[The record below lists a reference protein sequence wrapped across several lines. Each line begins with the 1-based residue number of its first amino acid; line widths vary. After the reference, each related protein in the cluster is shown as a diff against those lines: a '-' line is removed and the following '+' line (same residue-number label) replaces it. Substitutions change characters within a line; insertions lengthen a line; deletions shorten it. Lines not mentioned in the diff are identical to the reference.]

1 MAAHGGS
8 RVRKT
13 AAERIATINEKI
25 AKQNELIKACEE
37 RIQALEAEK
46 QQILD
51 EEREKQMSELVN
63 LLNERNIS
71 IDELR
76 SILDKHTD
84 ENAQ

>member
-1 MAAHGGS
+1 MAARGGY

-13 AAERIATINEKI
+13 AAERIASIDEKI

-46 QQILD
+46 QQIAD

-71 IDELR
+71 IDKLR
-76 SILDKHTD
+76 SILDKHAD
-84 ENAQ
+84 ENVQ